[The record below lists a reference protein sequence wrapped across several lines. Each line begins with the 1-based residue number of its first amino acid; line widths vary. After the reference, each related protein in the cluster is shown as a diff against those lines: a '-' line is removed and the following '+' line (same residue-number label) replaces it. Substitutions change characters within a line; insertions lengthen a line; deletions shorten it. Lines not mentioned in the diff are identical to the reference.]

1 MNDNTPSND
10 FNRRD
15 FLKNS
20 SLATIMTVFGGVE
33 LLAQADDKP
42 AEVPAGSKVR
52 VGLIGCGAWG
62 REVLKTLGRLTMVKD
77 EVVAICDTFAPAMKK
92 CSADAPGAKLVADYK
107 ELLADKT
114 IQAVIIATPTHLH
127 RDIAIAAI
135 QAGKHVYCEV
145 PLAHT
150 IEDARDIAR
159 AAVAAPK
166 QIFQSGLQMRSDK
179 QRVFLVPFFRADS
192 LGNMVMVRG
201 QWHRMTSW
209 RSPHANPERE
219 KAINWRLDRKTSHGL
234 MGEVGIH
241 QLDQVGWFLK
251 GRPKAVT
258 GFGSL
263 VHWKDDGRDVPDT
276 VHAIFEYPKGVRFA
290 YDATLASSFDADYE
304 SYAGIYST
312 VMMRENKA
320 WLFKE
325 VDSPMFGWEVYCRKD
340 AFFRETGISLKS
352 DGSKQKSLSTSVTED
367 VPVVGAPLYQ
377 ALENFLKNVF
387 EQDSAIKTFIEDYGA
402 DDEAALMAKLEKEVL
417 PRREPAAS
425 ATEGFHATVTAI
437 KANEAVLAGQRLELK
452 NEWYQL

>member
-20 SLATIMTVFGGVE
+20 SLATLMTVFGGVE

-62 REVLKTLGRLTMVKD
+62 REVLKTLGTLKVEMA
-77 EVVAICDTFAPAMKK
+77 AICDTYAPAMKK
-92 CSADAPGAKLVADYK
+92 CSTDAPGAKLVADYK

-159 AAVAAPK
+159 AAAAAPK
-166 QIFQSGLQMRSDK
+166 LIFQSGLQMRSDK
-179 QRVFLVPFFRADS
+179 QRIFMVNFFRAGS
-192 LGNMVMVRG
+192 LGTMVMARG

-219 KAINWRLDRKTSHGL
+219 KAINWRLDSKTSHGL

-241 QLDQVGWFLK
+241 QLDQAGWFLK

-263 VHWKDDGRDVPDT
+263 IHWKEDGRDVPDT
-276 VHAIFEYPKGVRFA
+276 VHAVLEYPKGVRFS
-290 YDATLASSFDADYE
+290 YDATLASSIDTDYE
-304 SYAGIYST
+304 SYAGTYST

-340 AFFRETGISLKS
+340 PFFRETGVSLKS
-352 DGSKQKSLSTSVTED
+352 DGSKQKSLSDSVTAD
-367 VPVVGAPLYQ
+367 VPKDGAPLYQ
-377 ALENFLKNVF
+377 AFENFLFNVF
-387 EQDSAIKTFIEDYGA
+387 EQENAIRKYVESYGT
-402 DDEAALMAKLEKEVL
+402 DDEESLVADLEKTAV
-417 PRREPAAS
+417 PRRKAFAS
-425 ATEGFHATVTAI
+425 ALEGYHATVTAI
-437 KANEAVLAGQRLELK
+437 KANEAVVSSQRLEFK
-452 NEWYQL
+452 DEWYQL